1 MKNPL
6 NTRIFRQLRANVM
19 IYTALFV
26 MLTVVIGFIS
36 GLFVANGSMEAAAAN
51 AFTDYNIENGHFELE
66 DEIGDL
72 REKINTEGITVY
84 DQYYKELS
92 EDIGNDGTEDAVVR
106 VFTVRD
112 EVNRASL
119 MDGRMPQEK
128 GEIVID
134 RMHADNIGIKT
145 GDTITVGDT
154 YFTVTGLIASSDYS
168 TLYRKNTDTMFDA
181 ITFDIGFVTEDQF
194 NALDGRTVWQYAYKY
209 NETPGKNE
217 KDAAEELAE
226 KIAVLAATGGITDN
240 KDTAE
245 ELSDIADEADI
256 LSDKADDLEA
266 RADSLEAEG
275 DKLKERADALESQ
288 GNILKERGEAL
299 EAEGKELEAQKA
311 VLEQKGA
318 ELQERAA
325 AAMSLMETDP
335 AAASA
340 ELENIQSESDELTA
354 KGEELAKQAEELQ
367 VRGDELKAESGPL
380 EAEGEELKKESDDL
394 EARGD
399 ALQKEAD
406 DLEAQGDRIKERLN
420 VIGVEDTDAL
430 EDIVTNKLTD
440 FVPEYGNQAIHF
452 ATDDFG
458 SDKIMC
464 EYLLIVFVIIL
475 AFIFGI
481 TAKNSVRK
489 DAAVIGT
496 LRASGYTRTEL
507 TFHYVAAPI
516 LVTIVS
522 AILGNILGYTVL
534 KNVVADMYYNSYSL
548 PSFVTLYSFEALVK
562 TSIVPVIIMSSV
574 TIFMTAYKMRLSP
587 LKFMRH
593 DLSSSKRKK
602 AVRLPKWKF
611 LNRFRTRVFLRSIGD
626 YLVMFV
632 GLTFVM
638 IMMCFCLGLPSTLDN
653 FMKRSGEFVIADYQT
668 ILTSDKDEDDNEI
681 IPSNG
686 EKFLMTELQT
696 VSKIKDGENITVYG
710 YIPGSRYIDEG
721 ELSGNNVCISS
732 DYAEKFRLKTGD
744 TIELKEKYT
753 ADRYTFNVS
762 RINKREGTLA
772 VYMPMESFKETFNDD
787 DILTG
792 YFSDKT
798 LEGVDDEYI
807 AKVLTAEDITA
818 MANQLKHSLGNYAK
832 YFSVIFLVIAAALL
846 YLLTKQIIEKNSAS
860 VSMTKV
866 LGYYN
871 KEISSVYIRTT
882 TVYVIIMSVICVYI
896 GSVLVDKLWRAIMT
910 DMSGWFTFNADYSDI
925 LISVGGTVF
934 VYLLIALA
942 DMNRIK
948 KIPMTEALKNAE

>member
-6 NTRIFRQLRANVM
+6 NTRIFRQLKANVM
-19 IYTALFV
+19 IYSALFL

-36 GLFVANGSMEAAAAN
+36 GLFVANGSMESAAAN
-51 AFTDYNIENGHFELE
+51 AFTDYNIESGHFELE

-72 REKINTEGITVY
+72 REKIESEGITVY

-92 EDIGNDGTEDAVVR
+92 EDIGNDGTEDAAVR
-106 VFTVRD
+106 VFIVRD
-112 EVNRASL
+112 KVNMASL
-119 MDGRMPQEK
+119 MDGRMPKEK

-134 RMHADNIGIKT
+134 RMHADNTGIKT

-154 YFTVTGLIASSDYS
+154 SFTVTGLIASSDYS

-181 ITFDIGFVTEDQF
+181 ITFDVGFVTADQF
-194 NALDGRTVWQYAYKY
+194 AALDGRTVFQYAYKY
-209 NETPGKNE
+209 NETPEKNE

-226 KIAVLAATGGITDN
+226 KIAILAATGGITDN

-245 ELSDIADEADI
+245 ELSGIADEADI

-266 RADSLEAEG
+266 RADLLEAEG
-275 DKLKERADALESQ
+275 DKLKERAEALEAR
-288 GNILKERGEAL
+288 GNKLKERGEAL
-299 EAEGKELEAQKA
+299 ETEGKELEAQKSE
-311 VLEQKGA
+311 LEYKGA

-325 AAMSLMETDP
+325 AAMLLMGSDP
-335 AAASA
+335 ASASA
-340 ELENIQSESDELTA
+340 ELEKIQSETDELNA
-354 KGEELAKQAEELQ
+354 KGEELAQKAEDLQ
-367 VRGDELKAESGPL
+367 KRGDELKAENEPL
-380 EAEGEELKKESDDL
+380 EAEGNVLKKDSDDL

-406 DLEAQGDRIKERLN
+406 ELEAQGDKLKERLN

-430 EDIVTNKLTD
+430 ESIVTNKLTG
-440 FVPEYGNQAIHF
+440 FVPEYANQAIHF

-481 TAKNSVRK
+481 TAKNAVRK

-516 LVTIVS
+516 LVTVVS

-548 PSFVTLYSFEALVK
+548 PKFITLYSLEALIK
-562 TSIVPVIIMSSV
+562 TSVIPMIIMAAV
-574 TIFMTAYKMRLSP
+574 TVFMTAYKMRLSP

-602 AVRLPKWKF
+602 AVRMPKWTF

-653 FMKRSGEFVIADYQT
+653 FMEKSGEYVLADYQT

-681 IPSNG
+681 IPSGG

-721 ELSGNNVCISS
+721 DLTGNDVCISS
-732 DYAEKFRLKTGD
+732 DYAEKFRIKTGD
-744 TIELKEKYT
+744 TIELKEKYSSEI
-753 ADRYTFNVS
+753 YSFNVS
-762 RINKREGTLA
+762 RINKREGALA
-772 VYMPMESFKETFNDD
+772 IYMPMRTFGETFDDD

-792 YFSDKT
+792 YFSDKP
-798 LEGVDDEYI
+798 LDDVDDEYI

-818 MANQLKHSLGNYAK
+818 MANQLKHSLGNYAR

-860 VSMTKV
+860 VSMIKV

-882 TVYVIIMSVICVYI
+882 TVCVIIMSVICVYL
-896 GSVLVDKLWRAIMT
+896 GLVLVDKIWRAIMT
-910 DMSGWFTFNADYSDI
+910 DMSGWFTFNADFSDI
-925 LISVGGTVF
+925 LISVGGTVL